1 MSVLLIMKSLKI
13 ALALLGSLL
22 LGLGWIF
29 LDDEHLTTSRLI
41 TGAIFSA
48 VGFASL
54 YWGNRRNTWKF
65 FVFYQVPFLGLMTW
79 NLARLHP
86 ANQTSGIWMGAGV
99 FLGIVAAITF
109 VELRLAG
116 GVSRDRRST
125 KAEQV
130 GDGDAEEAV

>member
-1 MSVLLIMKSLKI
+1 MKSLKI
-13 ALALLGSLL
+13 ALTLLGSLL

-29 LDDEHLTTSRLI
+29 LDDEHLTTSRLV

-48 VGFASL
+48 IGFASL

-86 ANQTSGIWMGAGV
+86 NQTSGIWIGSGV
-99 FLGIVAAITF
+99 FLGILAAITF
-109 VELRLAG
+109 LEFRLSG
-116 GVSRDRRST
+116 GVSRNGGST
-125 KAEQV
+125 KAKQAA
-130 GDGDAEEAV
+130 DGAAEEVV